1 MIKHLKSADGNGT
14 SMISLIV
21 KAGKKISDIQKQL
34 LNEAGKANNIKDR
47 VNKNSVIKGINT
59 VKERLKLYNTIP
71 PNGLFIYCGEVIAQ
85 SGKGEGKIVLNFE
98 PYKPIKT
105 TCYRCD
111 SKFVTEPLEELLV
124 SSDRYGFIIVD
135 GSGSLFGSLQ
145 GNSRQVRED
154 DLREGRGLLHRE
166 RPAHN
171 RGPDHR
177 RVRRVQDHPRGVPLP
192 RPEAQEA
199 DRQRR
204 GHQRLL
210 PG

>member
-1 MIKHLKSADGNGT
+1 MENNEREEEQVQQFKLKRMIKQLKAADGNGT

-21 KAGKKISDIQKQL
+21 PAGKKISDIQKQL
-34 LNEAGKANNIKDR
+34 VDEAGKANNIKDR
-47 VNKNSVIKGINT
+47 VNKNSVLKGINT
-59 VKERLKLYNTIP
+59 VKERLKLYNNIP

-135 GSGSLFGSLQ
+135 GSGSLFGSL
-145 GNSRQVRED
+145 
-154 DLREGRGLLHRE
+154 
-166 RPAHN
+166 
-171 RGPDHR
+171 
-177 RVRRVQDHPRGVPLP
+177 
-192 RPEAQEA
+192 
-199 DRQRR
+199 
-204 GHQRLL
+204 
-210 PG
+210 